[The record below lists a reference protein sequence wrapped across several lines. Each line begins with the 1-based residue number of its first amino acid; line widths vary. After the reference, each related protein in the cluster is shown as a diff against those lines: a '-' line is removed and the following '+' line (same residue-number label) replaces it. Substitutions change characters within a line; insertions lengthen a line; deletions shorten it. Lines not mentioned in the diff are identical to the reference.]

1 MMPGLQK
8 KFLTPKNCQRQ
19 SWSILWP
26 QLGSHSKSV
35 GDILDA
41 EILCSEF
48 QQYKTMGWCYQATK
62 QFLRACKTFVARAKD
77 LVVVYKSHRQQG
89 PLPERP
95 ISTYPQYD

>member
-8 KFLTPKNCQRQ
+8 KYLTPKNCQRE

-26 QLGSHSKSV
+26 QLGSHLQSL
-35 GDILDA
+35 GDDE
-41 EILCSEF
+41 EILYSDF

-62 QFLRACKTFVARAKD
+62 QFLRVCKTLVARAKD
-77 LVVVYKSHRQQG
+77 LAVVHKSYRQQG